1 MKKYTLLIS
10 IALITLFLA
19 SCGNGLTTDNTV
31 PQDKAK
37 ITLNLGLS
45 DSARNYYPAETDY
58 DLTKFYSYTL
68 KITDKAKP
76 NEDPWTPIVNFTYSV
91 VKGWSSE
98 INPGTYDFELIALKK
113 AYNGSD
119 IVSFSASC
127 NAVKLNAGDSKE
139 LSFVLK
145 PEETN
150 LEGKLDLKFHFNNLR
165 GTADYNIG
173 YIDLL
178 LTPLWGQTELF
189 EASFNIGHDFTN
201 TTDEKLGFEKV
212 LPQGLYKVQ
221 VNFYANNNKFLLDSY
236 LFLGIGIESGFV
248 TDIEETIKLNP
259 IYDITFED
267 ELEEIN
273 CNNLYTKY
281 SRLSPEINFSTSIG
295 SSSSSYKFLGWYDA
309 SDSNKTI
316 ITSIPKGSTG
326 NRVLKAKWEQYHTI
340 TYSSAHG
347 NKPKDIRVEHG
358 TEIVLD
364 SDEIP
369 ILADDEENGWVFKG
383 WKLNG
388 NQIKEGQ
395 EYKVTG
401 DIVLEA
407 LWNKLHTVTYS
418 TDHGDTPDSITLEDG
433 DLLITEYLP
442 ELSEEGW
449 VFKGWKLSGVLVSVE
464 EGEESEVTDDIQL
477 VAYWEKVSGSISA
490 DIGLDI
496 PTETLYIKNM
506 GNSEDGITLKA
517 MDSDGTSYTSY
528 TWFVEGIELS
538 DETGYL
544 LEYDPTEDGYETDDV
559 LSIMV
564 LAIDE
569 NERVHSCTIQV
580 VVQ

>member
-10 IALITLFLA
+10 IVLITLFLA

-76 NEDPWTPIVNFTYSV
+76 DEDPWTPIVNFTYSV
-91 VKGWSSE
+91 AKDWSSE

-127 NAVKLNAGDSKE
+127 NDVKLNAGDSKE

-295 SSSSSYKFLGWYDA
+295 SSSSYKFLGWYDA

-326 NRVLKAKWEQYHTI
+326 NRVLKAKWEEVKNATI
-340 TYSSAHG
+340 
-347 NKPKDIRVEHG
+347 
-358 TEIVLD
+358 
-364 SDEIP
+364 
-369 ILADDEENGWVFKG
+369 
-383 WKLNG
+383 
-388 NQIKEGQ
+388 
-395 EYKVTG
+395 
-401 DIVLEA
+401 
-407 LWNKLHTVTYS
+407 
-418 TDHGDTPDSITLEDG
+418 
-433 DLLITEYLP
+433 
-442 ELSEEGW
+442 
-449 VFKGWKLSGVLVSVE
+449 
-464 EGEESEVTDDIQL
+464 
-477 VAYWEKVSGSISA
+477 

-544 LEYDPTEDGYETDDV
+544 LVYDPTEDGYEADDV